1 MSYSNGSTQLVRA
14 LIAFVFG
21 MTAEQ
26 DFGTLVYKVQL
37 IDTGRLNTFETLT
50 TENVT
55 VAYVYRYREQ
65 FSYSGLL

>member
-1 MSYSNGSTQLVRA
+1 MSYSNGSTQLVHA